1 MSLSASWVK
10 GWGGVYRPR
19 ADPRRAARA
28 GSAANSSPGRTIL
41 GGVIAHLDL
50 DAFFAAVELHR
61 HPELRGRPVVVGGD
75 PAGRGVVATAS
86 YEARKHGIRSAMS
99 SAEARRRCPEVV
111 FLTPDHRTY
120 RDWSRRVWSLVSSLA
135 PVVEQV
141 GIDEGYLVLPEG
153 GPGEQAALIQ
163 LAVRERQRL
172 SCSLGVATCKV
183 VAKIGSDARKPGGIT
198 VVPPGGEAAFLAP
211 LPVRAL
217 PGVGPKAQARLA
229 AAGVTTIGRLADLD
243 DGRLAALLPGRVGEE
258 LRRRAR
264 GIDPRPVAAEP
275 AEAISLS
282 NEETFARD
290 IGDRDEL
297 HGYLRAMA
305 DSLAGSLLR
314 RGMTARTV
322 TAKLRYPDFAIV
334 TRSQSFEVGI
344 DDAETIGNMACE
356 LLDRALRQRPGPIRL
371 AGVGVAGFDRHKQL
385 VLPGTG
391 AEPT

>member
-1 MSLSASWVK
+1 VL
-10 GWGGVYRPR
+10 
-19 ADPRRAARA
+19 
-28 GSAANSSPGRTIL
+28 
-41 GGVIAHLDL
+41 AHLDL

-61 HPELRGRPVVVGGD
+61 HPELRGLPVVVGGD

-86 YEARKHGIRSAMS
+86 YEARRHGIRSAMS

-120 RDWSRRVWSLVSSLA
+120 RDWSRRVWTLVSSLA

-153 GPGEQAALIQ
+153 DPGEQAALIQ
-163 LAVRERQRL
+163 LAVRERLRL

-217 PGVGPKAQARLA
+217 PGVGPKAQSRLA
-229 AAGVTTIGRLADLD
+229 DAGVSTIGRLAELD

-264 GIDPRPVAAEP
+264 GIDPRPVATEP
-275 AEAISLS
+275 AEAVSLS

-305 DSLAGSLLR
+305 ESLAGSLLR

-322 TAKLRYPDFAIV
+322 TTKLRYPDFAIV

-344 DDAETIGNMACE
+344 DDAGAIGNLACD

-371 AGVGVAGFDRHKQL
+371 VGVGVAGFDRHKQL

-391 AEPT
+391 SDQP

>member
-1 MSLSASWVK
+1 
-10 GWGGVYRPR
+10 
-19 ADPRRAARA
+19 
-28 GSAANSSPGRTIL
+28 
-41 GGVIAHLDL
+41 VIAHLDL

-61 HPELRGRPVVVGGD
+61 HPDLRGRPVVVGGD

-86 YEARKHGIRSAMS
+86 YEARRYGIRSAMS
-99 SAEARRRCPEVV
+99 SAEARRRCPEVI
-111 FLTPDHRTY
+111 FIRPDHATY
-120 RDWSRRVWSLVSSLA
+120 RDWSRRVWSLVAGLA

-141 GIDEGYLVLPEG
+141 GLDEGYLVLPEG
-153 GPGEQAALIQ
+153 EPGEQAALIQ
-163 LAVRERQRL
+163 LAVRERMRL

-217 PGVGPKAQARLA
+217 PGVGPKAQERLA
-229 AAGVTTIGRLADLD
+229 EAGVATIGALAELD
-243 DGRLAALLPGRVGEE
+243 DGRLRSLLPGRVGEE

-264 GIDPRPVAAEP
+264 GIDPRPVNAEP

-282 NEETFARD
+282 TEETFARD
-290 IGDRDEL
+290 IGDREVL
-297 HGYLRAMA
+297 HAYLAAMA
-305 DSLAGSLLR
+305 ESLAAGLVR
-314 RGMTARTV
+314 RGITARTV
-322 TAKLRYPDFAIV
+322 TTKLRYPDFAIA
-334 TRSQSFEVGI
+334 TRSQTLEVGI
-344 DDAETIGNMACE
+344 DDAETIGALACE

-391 AEPT
+391 AELPPR